1 MMMSRNEVK
10 KNLFVLS
17 GPSGC
22 GKDTVI
28 KCLKLLRDDI
38 FLSVSCTTRSPRI
51 GEKEG
56 VDYYY
61 ISKER
66 FLEMI
71 EKDEILEYNF
81 YAGNYYGTSRSEL
94 DRGLAEGKIMMLVID
109 VNGAHNVRR
118 LYPEANLI
126 FLMPP
131 SIDALRARIAARGS
145 TNDIEERMKIAEA
158 EIEDSVNF
166 DYRLVN
172 EDLDTCVRELS
183 EYIDS
188 VVNDKKYME
197 EEENNAET

>member
-1 MMMSRNEVK
+1 MGRNEAQEK
-10 KNLFVLS
+10 LFVLS

-38 FLSVSCTTRSPRI
+38 FLSVSCTTRSPRE

-71 EKDEILEYNF
+71 ENGEILEYNF
-81 YAGNYYGTSRSEL
+81 YAGNYYGTSKSEL

-109 VNGAHNVRR
+109 VNGAHTVRR
-118 LYPEANLI
+118 IYPEANLI
-126 FLMPP
+126 FLLPP
-131 SIDALRARIAARGS
+131 SIDVLRGRIAARGS
-145 TNDIEERMKIAEA
+145 TNDVEERMKIAEA

-172 EDLDTCVRELS
+172 DDLDTCVRELS